1 MYYPPLTFS
10 GNTEPRVGQHRE
22 KMPKLLH
29 LLQTMRS
36 WRIDNPEESPSTLSP
51 STPIITI
58 LPSVEEPEKQKC
70 EKKEEV
76 AGKSQTKEEE
86 VDNGPLVS

>member
-1 MYYPPLTFS
+1 M
-10 GNTEPRVGQHRE
+10 GHHKE

-36 WRIDNPEESPSTLSP
+36 WRIDAPEETHSTLSP

-58 LPSVEEPEKQKC
+58 LPSVEEPEKSKC
-70 EKKEEV
+70 EKREEV
-76 AGKSQTKEEE
+76 AGKSQPPRGEEAE
-86 VDNGPLVS
+86 GNPLVRIAI